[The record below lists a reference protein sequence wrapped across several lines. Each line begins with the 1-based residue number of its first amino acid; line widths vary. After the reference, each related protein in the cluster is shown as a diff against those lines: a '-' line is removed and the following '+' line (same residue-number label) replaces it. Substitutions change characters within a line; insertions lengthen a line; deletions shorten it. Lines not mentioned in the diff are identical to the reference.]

1 MKYEK
6 WLSALTG
13 ILLAM
18 LLSYGTAGA
27 VVTAFSLSG
36 VNMTALAVVC
46 IASSLLTGFCF
57 TVKRGSLILLG
68 ALALVTGFLWR
79 RGAAIQQ
86 TLSLI
91 QQISRFYDSAY
102 GWGIFPYGNSLGR
115 MDYPLCILGGLVA
128 IAVNWTVC
136 RRQSLWVTAAAV
148 LIPICACLVVT
159 DTVPDEVHLY
169 LVLLGFLTLVM
180 TNTVRRKNALQG
192 VTLTAI
198 VALPLALAL
207 GLLFWLA
214 PQKNYVNRA
223 PDIQQQ
229 ATDLFYR
236 IPEIFEE
243 ITQQQTVE
251 AEKDRTDKVD
261 LDDVGPRAELTYE
274 VMKVFGTAEGQLYL
288 RGQDF
293 SIYTGTG
300 WTAGQQPAE
309 TFPANGDILVAA
321 GAVTIETKRVRNLL
335 YLPYYPMEAG
345 TMSGCFY
352 NTDNIKRYVFTRG
365 VLPEG
370 WQASSYRS
378 ANATQEAQH
387 RDWAKEN
394 YLYLPDST
402 RQWAQTLVESLIR
415 SDMSRTEMAEAIAA
429 YVRGSAEYDLNTRK
443 MPAGRVDFAQWF
455 LLESETGYC
464 VHFATAATVLLR
476 AAGIP
481 ARYVTGYMTNV
492 EAGKT
497 VTVTAADAHAWVEY
511 YEPVIDMWIVLEA
524 TPADNDGDSRP
535 SQQPAQS
542 QTEPADSESVP
553 VTESTQASEAPTQ
566 PEEPKNTASG
576 DTSWLWKLMGWITVL
591 ALLTAAVPA
600 QRMLRLWLRQRKRQ
614 EATPN
619 ELALLL
625 WQDVVLHARM
635 LHKRPP
641 RVLEKLAQKAKYS
654 QHTLTQEEL
663 DQLQNFI
670 NAAQVTLKARPWYW
684 QFLLRFVYVIY

>member
-6 WLSALTG
+6 WLSSLTG
-13 ILLAM
+13 TVLAM

-27 VVTAFSLSG
+27 IVTAFQLSG

-46 IASSLLTGFCF
+46 IVFSLFTGFCF

-68 ALALVTGFLWR
+68 ALALITGFLWR

-115 MDYPLCILGGLVA
+115 MDYPICILGGLVA
-128 IAVNWTVC
+128 MAVNWTVC

-148 LIPICACLVVT
+148 LIPICVCLVVT
-159 DTVPDEVHLY
+159 DTVPEEMHLY

-207 GLLFWLA
+207 GLLFCLA

-243 ITQQQTVE
+243 ITRQQTVE

-261 LDDVGPRAELTYE
+261 LDDVGPRVELTYE
-274 VMKVFGTAEGQLYL
+274 VMNIFGTVEGQLYL

-309 TFPANGDILVAA
+309 TFPANEDILVAA

-365 VLPEG
+365 VLPDG

-378 ANATQEAQH
+378 ANATQEVQH
-387 RDWAKEN
+387 RDGAKEN
-394 YLYLPDST
+394 YLYLPDNT
-402 RQWAQTLVESLIR
+402 RQWAQTLAATLIH

-443 MPAGRVDFAQWF
+443 MPADRADFAQWF

-476 AAGIP
+476 SAGIP
-481 ARYVTGYMTNV
+481 ARYVTGYMTYA

-535 SQQPAQS
+535 AQQPSQQ
-542 QTEPADSESVP
+542 QTEPADGESVP
-553 VTESTQASEAPTQ
+553 ATESTQASETPTQ
-566 PEEPKNTASG
+566 PEEYENTASG
-576 DTSWLWKLMGWITVL
+576 DASWLWRLMGWITVL
-591 ALLTAAVPA
+591 ALMTAAVPA

-614 EATPN
+614 GATPN

-625 WQDVVLHARM
+625 WQDVVLHARV

-663 DQLQNFI
+663 DQLQNFV

-684 QFLLRFVYVIY
+684 QVLLRFVYVIY